1 MGSRTTTPP
10 TAIGTSGLTHNK
22 RLFPRKKRKKKR
34 RFPCLNAGT
43 TDGTFPGR
51 VKPVS
56 HVRPRKTRCWGGGGD
71 WIHILYIPFK
81 PDLLDFFKV
90 CSWFLY
96 FFCLPLCSFV
106 ARRQIFLIT
115 LQLNRKLMLKIDQ
128 KHFRLELGKMVV
140 QGFDVSKICLF

>member
-1 MGSRTTTPP
+1 MPARGKL
-10 TAIGTSGLTHNK
+10 GVGE
-22 RLFPRKKRKKKR
+22 
-34 RFPCLNAGT
+34 
-43 TDGTFPGR
+43 
-51 VKPVS
+51 
-56 HVRPRKTRCWGGGGD
+56 GGGD

-96 FFCLPLCSFV
+96 FFCLPLCLFV

>member
-1 MGSRTTTPP
+1 MSAPGKLGVGEGEVTGS
-10 TAIGTSGLTHNK
+10 TSCTSL
-22 RLFPRKKRKKKR
+22 
-34 RFPCLNAGT
+34 LNQT
-43 TDGTFPGR
+43 Y
-51 VKPVS
+51 
-56 HVRPRKTRCWGGGGD
+56 
-71 WIHILYIPFK
+71 WI
-81 PDLLDFFKV
+81 FFKV

-96 FFCLPLCSFV
+96 FFCLPLCPFV